1 MLWVFGQ
8 SITFKWS
15 HINRKCILCIYLG
28 RKGEEGSCGLPGQ
41 DGLPGAPGP
50 PGDQGNVGEQGYA
63 GPQGKNGT
71 RLCGEEKCEMTYR
84 LSCTPPVHTWIH
96 PSLA

>member
-1 MLWVFGQ
+1 MLCMFGQ
-8 SITFKWS
+8 CITFKCS
-15 HINRKCILCIYLG
+15 HTKGKCVLCISLG

-50 PGDQGNVGEQGYA
+50 PGDQGNIGEQGYA

-71 RLCGEEKCEMTYR
+71 RLFGERC
-84 LSCTPPVHTWIH
+84 VG
-96 PSLA
+96 